1 VHSRGGGAFP
11 IEGGSVT
18 SATRGSVAIRTDIDI
33 DVPVLMLETE
43 TDEAGPLAYF
53 PARQPDTDRI
63 RLWDVAGGAHA
74 DTWLVP
80 AAGVGVLGCK
90 GRINEAPTHYVIEA
104 ALHGIDTWIRAGTP
118 PPPAPRMDVRMVRGA
133 PVIQRDA
140 LGIAKGGIR
149 TAAVDGPVAVYSGTA
164 ASGGNFSC
172 TLFGSTR
179 PVSKATLAGRY
190 PTRAAYVSAVTKATD
205 EAIDHG
211 WLLPVDR
218 PEIIAAARRVE
229 L

>member
-18 SATRGSVAIRTDIDI
+18 SAMRGSVAIRTDI

-90 GRINEAPTHYVIEA
+90 GRINEASTHYVIEA

-118 PPPAPRMDVRMVRGA
+118 PPPAPRMNVRMARGA
-133 PVIQRDA
+133 PTIQRDA

-149 TAAVDGPVAVYSGTA
+149 TAAVDGRSR
-164 ASGGNFSC
+164 
-172 TLFGSTR
+172 STR
-179 PVSKATLAGRY
+179 GQP
-190 PTRAAYVSAVTKATD
+190 RAAGTSAARCSAVLDPFPRQRSQGVTPRGRHTS
-205 EAIDHG
+205 
-211 WLLPVDR
+211 R
-218 PEIIAAARRVE
+218 P
-229 L
+229 